1 MKNEIAEDLISW
13 KLKKPVVS
21 LVESAI
27 NKHGAFSSERQIDD
41 KVLEAAIGPKCLA
54 DDAGIPPRRRKK
66 STLGDLIRKR
76 DKMAWQFEIQLQI
89 MLALHEHTKY

>member
-54 DDAGIPPRRRKK
+54 DDAGIPPRKK

-89 MLALHEHTKY
+89 MLALHENTKY

>member
-41 KVLEAAIGPKCLA
+41 KVLEAAIGPKCLT

-66 STLGDLIRKR
+66 STLGALIRKR
-76 DKMAWQFEIQLQI
+76 DKMA
-89 MLALHEHTKY
+89 